1 MTFENMQQ
9 AEAEKEGMVLR
20 YVGSVDVANK
30 KCEVKLAK
38 YPKTH
43 PFAGTQYADNIVAY
57 ILHRTTTLSPLYY
70 IVLYILYIRIILY
83 LFLPQVCRQHY
94 RLFHRALRAAAAGDP
109 GPGRRRSRDRR
120 GYLRRLP
127 PNCRPVPR
135 VD

>member
-1 MTFENMQQ
+1 
-9 AEAEKEGMVLR
+9 MVLR

-43 PFAGTQYADNIVAY
+43 PFAGTQYADNIVAH
-57 ILHRTTTLSPLYY
+57 ILHCTIY
-70 IVLYILYIRIILY
+70 IIYKINIVPV
-83 LFLPQVCRQHY
+83 LPQVCRQHY

-109 GPGRRRSRDRR
+109 GPGRRRSRDRC